1 MNSLDSFLFLLL
13 VLNFLWLIKADI
25 FFIVFGIVV
34 LLYII
39 TQSFF
44 LDPLEIIFTIG
55 QFILANP
62 LGFLILFIPL
72 IISGISKEIRK
83 RIDSNRK
90 VNWYY
95 SRLFNFRIPRKS
107 NITAIPNDVPI
118 LVKSIY
124 IRPREWSNV
133 LGMINMIIRDDKYK
147 EITCNRIIK

>member
-90 VNWYY
+90 VN
-95 SRLFNFRIPRKS
+95 
-107 NITAIPNDVPI
+107 
-118 LVKSIY
+118 
-124 IRPREWSNV
+124 
-133 LGMINMIIRDDKYK
+133 
-147 EITCNRIIK
+147 